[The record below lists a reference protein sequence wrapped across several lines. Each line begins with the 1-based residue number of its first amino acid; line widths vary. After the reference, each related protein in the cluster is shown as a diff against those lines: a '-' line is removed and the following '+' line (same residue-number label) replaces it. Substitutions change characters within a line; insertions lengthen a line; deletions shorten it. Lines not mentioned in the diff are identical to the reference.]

1 MKYKFKV
8 GDNVSLK
15 KGLTSYKRYGHL
27 TFFVGGMGFTG
38 RRIISKRVY
47 HQDSN
52 SYYIE
57 NWWYTEDMLEKVE
70 DKKLKFNE
78 NQYTKGLTKEM
89 VKQVE
94 GIVFSIV
101 KKQCTKR

>member
-1 MKYKFKV
+1 MVKTKDFLWAIAQMRKGKKVKRNVWAKFIYIVGSDHKIIDNEGDSADWMGLNILESDDWEISNYEPKV
-8 GDNVSLK
+8 V
-15 KGLTSYKRYGHL
+15 
-27 TFFVGGMGFTG
+27 
-38 RRIISKRVY
+38 
-47 HQDSN
+47 
-52 SYYIE
+52 
-57 NWWYTEDMLEKVE
+57 

-101 KKQCTKR
+101 KKSCTNR